1 MVQVDVFWAYGL
13 GGSLAAAA
21 GRQLR
26 SEKQPFVTSYFV
38 KTVLFLALIW
48 APTGLLLLL
57 RHPSWE
63 TMQAAP
69 NLASMPP
76 FLVLGFGITNVTQGI
91 LGFWIGQRLIARGHH
106 YAAHFNWL
114 AGYIGMFFILIYGW
128 DGLGYDRFFYDRD
141 MVGGVAWSA
150 GSFTYAAIP
159 RFFSSSVART
169 LYLDGVFL
177 LPPLLYWFGTWIV
190 DGAKNDAS
198 IPEREKPTSAP
209 FLALLYLAAVFL
221 LAIPTAGLGAA
232 CTHLAKRTLVT
243 IGVGAGVAHILAY
256 VIGVPIAGAM
266 AYALVYRRGGIGHAL
281 LRKVYVDEPR
291 QIVTKTHVPL
301 GF

>member
-21 GRQLR
+21 GRQLKR
-26 SEKQPFVTSYFV
+26 ETQPLVTGYFV
-38 KTVLFLALIW
+38 KTILFLALIW

-69 NLASMPP
+69 NLAAMPP
-76 FLVLGFGITNVTQGI
+76 FLVLAFGITNVTQGI
-91 LGFWIGQRLIARGHH
+91 LGFWVGQRLMARGHH
-106 YAAHFNWL
+106 YAAHFNWV

-128 DGLGYDRFFYDRD
+128 DGLGYERFFYDRD
-141 MVGGVAWSA
+141 MFGGVAWTA
-150 GSFTYAAIP
+150 GTFTYGAMT

-190 DGAKNDAS
+190 DGAKDDTS
-198 IPEREKPTSAP
+198 IPEQQKPRSALT
-209 FLALLYLAAVFL
+209 LALLYLAAVFF
-221 LAIPTAGLGAA
+221 LAIPTAAIGAA
-232 CTHLAKRTLVT
+232 CTHLSRRLLLSLSHGATAAHVFSYV
-243 IGVGAGVAHILAY
+243 VGIPLGGL
-256 VIGVPIAGAM
+256 IAW
-266 AYALVYRRGGIGHAL
+266 AL
-281 LRKVYVDEPR
+281 LYKQGRPG
-291 QIVTKTHVPL
+291 HVLLRRFFVAEAPTL
-301 GF
+301 TQRTTRAA